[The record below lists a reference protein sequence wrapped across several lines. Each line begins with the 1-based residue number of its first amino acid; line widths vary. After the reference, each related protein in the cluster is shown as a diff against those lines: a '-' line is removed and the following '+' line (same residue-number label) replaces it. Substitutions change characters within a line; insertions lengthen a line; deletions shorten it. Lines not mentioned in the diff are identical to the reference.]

1 MPVRFRAL
9 RREGMAVTAD
19 LRIALMSLVLTGCS
33 GNLDSVMWDCQLEAQ
48 KGNAGKSAEAA
59 EERGHAIE
67 SCMRAKGYRL
77 DTGNSSCRQGTVNST
92 CYRKL

>member
-1 MPVRFRAL
+1 MLKDAPMPLAL
-9 RREGMAVTAD
+9 RIS
-19 LRIALMSLVLTGCS
+19 LALLVLAGCQ
-33 GNLDSVMWDCQLEAQ
+33 GNLDSVMWDCQLAVQ

-77 DTGNSSCRQGTVNST
+77 DAAKPSCRQGSANSA
-92 CYRKL
+92 CYRPM

>member
-1 MPVRFRAL
+1 MRMAVRFVL
-9 RREGMAVTAD
+9 AV
-19 LRIALMSLVLTGCS
+19 MVLAGCE

-48 KGNAGKSAEAA
+48 QGNAGKSAGAA

-77 DTGNSSCRQGTVNST
+77 DAAKPSCRQGSVNST